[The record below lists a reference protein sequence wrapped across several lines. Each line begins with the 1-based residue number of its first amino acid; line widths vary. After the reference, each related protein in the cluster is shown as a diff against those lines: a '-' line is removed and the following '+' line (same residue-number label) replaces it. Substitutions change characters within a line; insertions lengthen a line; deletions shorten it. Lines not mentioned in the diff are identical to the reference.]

1 MPYFFERDGSGLQR
15 RSGVFFRP
23 TSSRPMPAILREN
36 VERGSGGFA
45 NLTLASSERI
55 FISLAVSGLRVHRML
70 LGGLLSVLTRAAL
83 AAADA
88 PSFVRLLERAANTPW
103 AEA

>member
-1 MPYFFERDGSGLQR
+1 
-15 RSGVFFRP
+15 
-23 TSSRPMPAILREN
+23 MPAILRKH

-45 NLTLASSERI
+45 NLRLASSERI

-70 LGGLLSVLTRAAL
+70 LGGRLSVLTRAAL

-88 PSFVRLLERAANTPW
+88 TSFVRLPERAANSPRT
-103 AEA
+103 EA